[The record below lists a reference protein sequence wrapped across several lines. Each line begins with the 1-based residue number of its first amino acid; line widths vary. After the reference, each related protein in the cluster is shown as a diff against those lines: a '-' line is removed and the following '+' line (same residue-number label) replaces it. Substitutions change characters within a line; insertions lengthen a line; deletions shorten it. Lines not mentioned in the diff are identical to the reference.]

1 MLWQARARR
10 DAMMISV
17 GVQVLMAAVLMAV
30 AITFCIESFQQDFS
44 LAVDGIT
51 QPLTRS
57 FAVLLTAASSI
68 GLSISSIRQWLRT
81 PVSESAK
88 IVDDAASG
96 AIRQKLGFMHII
108 KKELDRL
115 GQVLQGERRVPNFLD
130 YLLPTALL
138 NGHIHSLLL
147 WLLGLSQHKQDFQ
160 PCRMVI
166 YVDDLDRCPTEKVM
180 EVLQSLVLLTE
191 GTPFIILLAID
202 QRVIVTAIENSGEGL
217 FNDAGVN
224 GHEYLDKIVQIPF
237 VIPQLADDEKAKLC
251 KGYLTPWRP
260 QRPQIRVP
268 RQWRDSVWVAYQ
280 RPDNLPDFALLIL
293 EPPQQKLEL
302 SATNKYSWADATEEQ
317 ERALYRATWRLFQS
331 GLGEALCGVLREKS
345 HPHLLPYIG
354 GNVPLNYYLK
364 HNFKAP
370 APIPSNDLDI
380 KVEFGTH
387 MRALLAERGG
397 GPSSADK
404 ESWSEEEK
412 AQFQAC
418 FDESLAMFVTYAKE
432 LMEALRAAAE
442 AVLEKITSELKPLG
456 IGIGPQAVHVYHKT
470 HAAPR
475 GDNPP
480 LHLVPLSGGV
490 FQLMCELTPPGGGE
504 PFIWNLVDL
513 EADWKSAKVDGK
525 AFPTVTVPQP

>member
-1 MLWQARARR
+1 M
-10 DAMMISV
+10 
-17 GVQVLMAAVLMAV
+17 
-30 AITFCIESFQQDFS
+30 
-44 LAVDGIT
+44 
-51 QPLTRS
+51 P
-57 FAVLLTAASSI
+57 
-68 GLSISSIRQWLRT
+68 
-81 PVSESAK
+81 
-88 IVDDAASG
+88 
-96 AIRQKLGFMHII
+96 
-108 KKELDRL
+108 
-115 GQVLQGERRVPNFLD
+115 ER
-130 YLLPTALL
+130 
-138 NGHIHSLLL
+138 
-147 WLLGLSQHKQDFQ
+147 
-160 PCRMVI
+160 
-166 YVDDLDRCPTEKVM
+166 
-180 EVLQSLVLLTE
+180 
-191 GTPFIILLAID
+191 
-202 QRVIVTAIENSGEGL
+202 
-217 FNDAGVN
+217 
-224 GHEYLDKIVQIPF
+224 
-237 VIPQLADDEKAKLC
+237 
-251 KGYLTPWRP
+251 
-260 QRPQIRVP
+260 
-268 RQWRDSVWVAYQ
+268 
-280 RPDNLPDFALLIL
+280 PDFALLIL

-302 SATNKYSWADATEEQ
+302 SATNKYSWAGATEEQ

-370 APIPSNDLDI
+370 APVPSNDLDI
-380 KVEFGTH
+380 KVEFGDY
-387 MRALLAERGG
+387 MRSLLAERGG
-397 GPSSADK
+397 GPSTADK

-432 LMEALRAAAE
+432 LMDALKAAAE
-442 AVLEKITSELKPLG
+442 AVIGKITSELKPLG
-456 IGIGPQAVHVYHKT
+456 IGIGPQGVHMYHKT

>member
-1 MLWQARARR
+1 M
-10 DAMMISV
+10 
-17 GVQVLMAAVLMAV
+17 
-30 AITFCIESFQQDFS
+30 
-44 LAVDGIT
+44 
-51 QPLTRS
+51 P
-57 FAVLLTAASSI
+57 
-68 GLSISSIRQWLRT
+68 
-81 PVSESAK
+81 
-88 IVDDAASG
+88 
-96 AIRQKLGFMHII
+96 
-108 KKELDRL
+108 
-115 GQVLQGERRVPNFLD
+115 ER
-130 YLLPTALL
+130 
-138 NGHIHSLLL
+138 
-147 WLLGLSQHKQDFQ
+147 
-160 PCRMVI
+160 
-166 YVDDLDRCPTEKVM
+166 
-180 EVLQSLVLLTE
+180 
-191 GTPFIILLAID
+191 
-202 QRVIVTAIENSGEGL
+202 
-217 FNDAGVN
+217 
-224 GHEYLDKIVQIPF
+224 
-237 VIPQLADDEKAKLC
+237 
-251 KGYLTPWRP
+251 
-260 QRPQIRVP
+260 
-268 RQWRDSVWVAYQ
+268 
-280 RPDNLPDFALLIL
+280 PDFALLIL

-302 SATNKYSWADATEEQ
+302 SATNKYSWAGATEEQ

-380 KVEFGTH
+380 KVEFATH

-432 LMEALRAAAE
+432 LMEALKAAAE
-442 AVLEKITSELKPLG
+442 AVIEKITSELKPLG

-490 FQLMCELTPPGGGE
+490 FQLMCELTPPAGADGAE
-504 PFIWNLVDL
+504 NFIWNLVDL

>member
-1 MLWQARARR
+1 MGCGASRVAPQPDGAPPGPQPGTGGSSLPMKAKK
-10 DAMMISV
+10 DA
-17 GVQVLMAAVLMAV
+17 AAV
-30 AITFCIESFQQDFS
+30 
-44 LAVDGIT
+44 
-51 QPLTRS
+51 P
-57 FAVLLTAASSI
+57 
-68 GLSISSIRQWLRT
+68 
-81 PVSESAK
+81 
-88 IVDDAASG
+88 
-96 AIRQKLGFMHII
+96 
-108 KKELDRL
+108 
-115 GQVLQGERRVPNFLD
+115 ER
-130 YLLPTALL
+130 
-138 NGHIHSLLL
+138 
-147 WLLGLSQHKQDFQ
+147 
-160 PCRMVI
+160 
-166 YVDDLDRCPTEKVM
+166 
-180 EVLQSLVLLTE
+180 
-191 GTPFIILLAID
+191 
-202 QRVIVTAIENSGEGL
+202 
-217 FNDAGVN
+217 
-224 GHEYLDKIVQIPF
+224 
-237 VIPQLADDEKAKLC
+237 
-251 KGYLTPWRP
+251 
-260 QRPQIRVP
+260 
-268 RQWRDSVWVAYQ
+268 
-280 RPDNLPDFALLIL
+280 PDFALLIL

-302 SATNKYSWADATEEQ
+302 SATNKYSWAGATEEQ

-370 APIPSNDLDI
+370 APVPSNDLDI
-380 KVEFGTH
+380 KVEFGDY
-387 MRALLAERGG
+387 MRSLLAERGG

-432 LMEALRAAAE
+432 LMEALKAAAE

-475 GDNPP
+475 DGKPP

-490 FQLMCELTPPGGGE
+490 FQLMCELTPPAGAE